1 MLALGLALPVLPLAV
16 DAITHDRSTAG
27 LVTGVVAAFTVGL
40 ELLTPGLLLRFRV
53 RPLLVVAMLLQL
65 VAMAGFA
72 ELRTLPA
79 MLVCG
84 ALTGAGFGLLVTVT
98 VAAVGALVPPA
109 RTGEAIGYFGLCASV
124 PTILGP
130 PLALLLLDARGAGA
144 VFLAG
149 ALACAAAILSIAF
162 LRRSLPRP
170 DRPASGGG
178 GVLAA
183 IRSPGVLRVWL
194 AFACTTLTYGALIS
208 FTPFLL
214 GTSGP
219 GSAAVFL
226 LVFGV
231 ARMLGRMAAGRAVD
245 RVGELRLTLPSLAAG
260 ALALG
265 LLQLH
270 GGPAV
275 VVSAAVSGAAFG
287 VVQTAAFVGM
297 LRGAGPGRSAGVSG
311 IWSVAVDVGIGGGAL
326 GMGPVGAAIG
336 LVSAFWL
343 LPALYALAFLL
354 RLPQPGEPGTR
365 RRPGDVAS
373 SPRTSVS
380 CSSPS
385 ESRPRSRGL

>member
-1 MLALGLALPVLPLAV
+1 MRSDGTVLDRGMRAQLFLLLLAGALGMAALGLALPILPLTV
-16 DAITHDRSTAG
+16 DAITHDRATTG

-40 ELLTPGLLLRFRV
+40 ELLTPSLLLRFRA
-53 RPLLVVAMLLQL
+53 RLLLVLAMLLQL

-79 MLVCG
+79 MLACG

-98 VAAVGALVPPA
+98 VAAVGASVPPA

-149 ALACAAAILSIAF
+149 ALTSAAAILPVPF
-162 LRRSLPRP
+162 LRSAPR
-170 DRPASGGG
+170 RQHGPAASAGG

-183 IRSPGVLRVWL
+183 IGSPGVPRVWL
-194 AFACTTLTYGALIS
+194 AFTCTTLTYGALVS

-219 GSAAVFL
+219 GSASVFL

-231 ARMLGRMAAGRAVD
+231 TRMLGRMAAGRAVD
-245 RVGELRLTLPSLAAG
+245 RVGELPLALPSLAAG

-265 LLQLH
+265 VLQLH
-270 GGPAV
+270 GAPAV

-297 LRGAGPGRSAGVSG
+297 LRRAGAGRSAGVSG
-311 IWSVAVDVGIGGGAL
+311 IWSVAVDAGIGGGAL
-326 GMGPVGAAIG
+326 GIGTVGAAIG
-336 LVSAFWL
+336 LTRAFWL
-343 LPALYALAFLL
+343 LPALFALGFLL
-354 RLPQPGEPGTR
+354 RLPFLG
-365 RRPGDVAS
+365 
-373 SPRTSVS
+373 
-380 CSSPS
+380 
-385 ESRPRSRGL
+385 RGGST